1 MSQTVRVQTDLDDV
15 GFREVALEDAKRLIA
30 ELVPQ
35 GYIVIDKKTRQVIKE
50 ITPEIRE
57 IIIVQLMDGG

>member
-30 ELVPQ
+30 ELVPR
-35 GYIVIDKKTRQVIKE
+35 GYIVIDKKTGQVIKE

>member
-35 GYIVIDKKTRQVIKE
+35 GYIVIDKKTGQVIKE